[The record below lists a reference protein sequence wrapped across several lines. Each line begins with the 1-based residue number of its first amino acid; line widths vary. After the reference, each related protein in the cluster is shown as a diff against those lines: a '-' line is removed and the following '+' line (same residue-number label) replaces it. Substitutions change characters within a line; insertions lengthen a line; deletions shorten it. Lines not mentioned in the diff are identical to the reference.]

1 MTAVTAQNTSE
12 IRVIFPVPAE
22 VIRQQIRAVTEDI
35 GVDAVK
41 TGMLPTAEAATI
53 VASELR
59 GLDVPIV
66 VDPVMEATTGSR
78 LMGEGVLKIL
88 REELIPRATLVTP
101 NKFEAEALT
110 GLKIGGIDDVE
121 KAAERLASLG
131 AKAVLIKGGHI
142 LSGGK
147 AIDFL
152 LVEGEG
158 RRLEWERLDVR
169 TLHGT
174 GCVLSSAVAAQL
186 AKGEPLV
193 RAVELGKLCQDN
205 SGLSRLPGG
214 AAVEDD
220 HLTASRPGL

>member
-1 MTAVTAQNTSE
+1 MNACNKLVVT
-12 IRVIFPVPAE
+12 
-22 VIRQQIRAVTEDI
+22 RA
-35 GVDAVK
+35 
-41 TGMLPTAEAATI
+41 
-53 VASELR
+53 ELR

-131 AKAVLIKGGHI
+131 TKAVLIKGGHI

-158 RRLEWERLDVR
+158 RMLEWERLDVR

-193 RAVELGKLCQDN
+193 RAVELGKEFQREHDVFTDLLRDE
-205 SGLSRLPGG
+205 GIEVLMLSWLPGME
-214 AAVEDD
+214 ADPRWESP
-220 HLTASRPGL
+220 L